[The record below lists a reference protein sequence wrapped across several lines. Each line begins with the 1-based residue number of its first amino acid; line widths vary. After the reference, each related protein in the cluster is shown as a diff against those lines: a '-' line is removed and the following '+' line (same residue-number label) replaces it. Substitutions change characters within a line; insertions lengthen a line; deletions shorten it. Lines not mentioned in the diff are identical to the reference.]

1 MANALM
7 ERLATTKWV
16 DLFQAVFSANTPEW
30 QKTLG
35 VWSVLFHAEGRGNS
49 ELVEAVYA
57 VTRRQPVPRF
67 APEMLSAIREEL
79 GRQDESIRQANE
91 SQRLADVAKP
101 IRCWNCRDTGWV
113 TDLPHP
119 DFVNGPVWMKP
130 CRTVAVTCG
139 CGLGRLLNQRWAGAQ
154 PEAKQVMGWD
164 EYQNRNPHWRAHVD
178 VRQAERDAER
188 AAWVQQHGDPFAEV
202 VERIVA
208 RYRAQAEAERG
219 TY

>member
-1 MANALM
+1 M
-7 ERLATTKWV
+7 ERLSTTKWV

-35 VWSVLFHAEGRGNS
+35 VWSVLFHAEGRSNS

-57 VTRRQPVPRF
+57 VTRRNPVPRF

-79 GRQDESIRQANE
+79 RGQDEAVRLAHE
-91 SQRLADVAKP
+91 SQRISDLAKP
-101 IRCWNCRDTGWV
+101 IRCWTCRDTGWV

-119 DFVNGPVWMKP
+119 EFVSGPQWLKP
-130 CRTVAVTCG
+130 YRTVAVTCG
-139 CGLGRLLNQRWAGAQ
+139 CGLGKHIGGKWASAQ
-154 PEAKQVMGWD
+154 PEAKPVLGWD
-164 EYQNRNPHWRAHVD
+164 EYQQRNPHWEVQVG

-188 AAWVQQHGDPFAEV
+188 AAWEQQHGNPFKEV

-208 RYRAQAEAERG
+208 RYRAQAEAEAARQF
-219 TY
+219 